1 MGLWRLNRG
10 LLVQGMGMVGDRCP
24 EFPLEKEGWVCV
36 WFGHM
41 LCGLLRSFTHCLCLR
56 PDLQGSEIF
65 LCVCVRVCVCVC
77 WCGESSQPASHRG
90 DPVAVG
96 SRLPEKMHSSFLAS
110 CSPGFSWVLRMANF
124 CWGPILQAK
133 PVARKAWCESD
144 REEGRESRL
153 ARARREKLVAM
164 KQRLLHLS
172 GETH

>member
-24 EFPLEKEGWVCV
+24 EFPLKKEGWVCV
-36 WFGHM
+36 WFGHI
-41 LCGLLRSFTHCLCLR
+41 LCGLLRSFTYSFCLG

-65 LCVCVRVCVCVC
+65 SCVSVCVGR
-77 WCGESSQPASHRG
+77 GESRQPVSHG
-90 DPVAVG
+90 VDPVAVG

-133 PVARKAWCESD
+133 PVARKDWCESD

-153 ARARREKLVAM
+153 ARARQENLVAM
-164 KQRLLHLS
+164 EQCVWQLS
-172 GETH
+172 GETD